1 MTKRLFI
8 LFLLSF
14 FLLTGSA
21 QRLKCVEVDNYDYVN
36 FDACYLHFP
45 AQHHRYEALYRKIAY
60 IRRGGKGVVN
70 ILHVGGSHVQ
80 AGVLSHRLRC
90 NFSQIMPER
99 PRSRG
104 LMFPFRA
111 IRTNAPADYEFTA
124 SGSWRS
130 SRCLEFSPSYSLG
143 LSGAAAVATSA
154 ECSLHL
160 SVDEAYAFQRLRV
173 LGEAM
178 GGEVRPLIVTAEE
191 DTLHPSRAGK
201 DFLFTFPKTTN
212 ECTIVFEGLEGN
224 GTSFVLRGVWPEH
237 DGVGIAYSES
247 GINGAAVPSWLR
259 CKLFAEELKRLC
271 PPDLVIFGIGI
282 NDANV
287 PTSRFSAEAFKAN
300 YRELINNILAVNP
313 STAFLFITNND
324 CRLRVGRRRHVYNGN
339 GSVVEQAMTEL
350 AQEFNGA
357 VFNQF
362 QVMGGLGSS
371 SEWVSAGLMNRDHV
385 HFLSPGYRL
394 MGDLIYNAFVQD
406 YNNYLR

>member
-1 MTKRLFI
+1 MTKRFPVILLLLFFM
-8 LFLLSF
+8 LA
-14 FLLTGSA
+14 GSA

-36 FDACYLHFP
+36 FDACYLYFP
-45 AQHHRYEALYRKIAY
+45 GQHNRFETLYRKIEH
-60 IRRGGKGVVN
+60 IRKGGDGVVN

-80 AGVLSHRLRC
+80 AGVLSHRLRS

-99 PRSRG
+99 PKSRG

-124 SGSWRS
+124 SGSWKS

-143 LSGAAAVATSA
+143 MSGAAAVATS
-154 ECSLHL
+154 EDCSLYL

-173 LGEAM
+173 LGEAI
-178 GGEVRPLIVTAEE
+178 GGAVCPIVVTAEA
-191 DTLHPSRAGK
+191 DTLRSEQVGK
-201 DFLFTFPKTTN
+201 DFLFAFSKPAK
-212 ECTIVFEGLEGN
+212 ECTIIFDGLKRDS
-224 GTSFVLRGVWPEH
+224 TSFAMHGVWPEH
-237 DGVGIAYSES
+237 DGVGIVYTES

-259 CKLFAEELKRLC
+259 CKNFAEELGRLC

-287 PTSRFSAEAFKAN
+287 PASRFSAETFKAN
-300 YRELINNILAVNP
+300 YRQLINNILSVNP
-313 STAFLFITNND
+313 NTAFLFITNND
-324 CRLRVGRRRHVYNGN
+324 CWLRTGRRRHGFNAN

-371 SEWVSAGLMNRDHV
+371 SEWVAAGLMNRDHV

-394 MGDLIYNAFVQD
+394 MADLIYNAFVQD
-406 YNNYLR
+406 YNDCLR

>member
-1 MTKRLFI
+1 MTKRFPVI
-8 LFLLSF
+8 LLLLSF
-14 FLLTGSA
+14 MLAGSA

-36 FDACYLHFP
+36 FDACYLYFP
-45 AQHHRYEALYRKIAY
+45 GQHNRFETLYRKIEH
-60 IRRGGKGVVN
+60 IRKGGDGVVN

-80 AGVLSHRLRC
+80 AGVLSHRLRS

-99 PRSRG
+99 PKSRG

-124 SGSWRS
+124 SGSWKS

-143 LSGAAAVATSA
+143 MSGAVAVATS
-154 ECSLHL
+154 EDCSLYL

-173 LGEAM
+173 LGEAI
-178 GGEVRPLIVTAEE
+178 GGAVCPIVVTAEA
-191 DTLHPSRAGK
+191 DTLRSEQVGK
-201 DFLFTFPKTTN
+201 DFLFAFSKPAK
-212 ECTIVFEGLEGN
+212 ECTIIFEGLERDS
-224 GTSFVLRGVWPEH
+224 TSFALHGVWPEH
-237 DGVGIAYSES
+237 DGVGIAYTES

-259 CKLFAEELKRLC
+259 CKNFAEELGRLC

-287 PTSRFSAEAFKAN
+287 PVSRFSAETFKAN
-300 YRELINNILAVNP
+300 YRQLINNILSVNP
-313 STAFLFITNND
+313 NTAFLFITNND
-324 CRLRVGRRRHVYNGN
+324 CWLRTGRRRHGFNAN

-371 SEWVSAGLMNRDHV
+371 SEWVAAGLMNRDHV

-394 MGDLIYNAFVQD
+394 MADLIYNAFVQD
-406 YNNYLR
+406 YNDCLR

>member
-1 MTKRLFI
+1 MTKRFPVI
-8 LFLLSF
+8 LLLLSF
-14 FLLTGSA
+14 MLAGSA

-36 FDACYLHFP
+36 FDACYLYFP
-45 AQHHRYEALYRKIAY
+45 GQHSRFETLYRKIEH
-60 IRRGGKGVVN
+60 IRKGGDGVVN

-80 AGVLSHRLRC
+80 AGVLSHRLRS

-99 PRSRG
+99 PKSRG

-124 SGSWRS
+124 SGSWKS

-143 LSGAAAVATSA
+143 MSGAVAVATS
-154 ECSLHL
+154 EDCSLYL

-173 LGEAM
+173 LGEAI
-178 GGEVRPLIVTAEE
+178 GGAVCPIVVTAEA
-191 DTLHPSRAGK
+191 DTLRSEQVGK
-201 DFLFTFPKTTN
+201 DFLFAFSKPAK
-212 ECTIVFEGLEGN
+212 ECTIIFEGLKRDS
-224 GTSFVLRGVWPEH
+224 TSFAMHGVWPEH
-237 DGVGIAYSES
+237 DGVGIVYTES

-259 CKLFAEELKRLC
+259 CKNFAEELGRLC

-287 PTSRFSAEAFKAN
+287 PVSRFSTETFKAN
-300 YRELINNILAVNP
+300 YRQLINNILSVNP
-313 STAFLFITNND
+313 NTAFLFITNND
-324 CRLRVGRRRHVYNGN
+324 CWLRTGRRRHGFNAN

-371 SEWVSAGLMNRDHV
+371 SEWVAAGLMNRDHV

-394 MGDLIYNAFVQD
+394 MADLIYNAFVQD
-406 YNNYLR
+406 YNDCLR

>member
-1 MTKRLFI
+1 MTKRFPVI
-8 LFLLSF
+8 LLLLSF
-14 FLLTGSA
+14 MLAGSA

-36 FDACYLHFP
+36 FDACYLYFP
-45 AQHHRYEALYRKIAY
+45 GQHNRFETLYRKIEH
-60 IRRGGKGVVN
+60 IRKGGDGVVN

-80 AGVLSHRLRC
+80 AGVLSHRLRS

-99 PRSRG
+99 PKSRG

-130 SRCLEFSPSYSLG
+130 SRCLEFSPSYPLG
-143 LSGAAAVATSA
+143 LSGAVAVATS
-154 ECSLHL
+154 EDCSLYL

-173 LGEAM
+173 LGEAI
-178 GGEVRPLIVTAEE
+178 GGKVCPLIVTAES
-191 DTLHPSRAGK
+191 DTLRSEQAGK
-201 DFLFTFPKTTN
+201 DFLFAFSKSVK
-212 ECTIVFEGLEGN
+212 ECTIIFEGLKRDS
-224 GTSFVLRGVWPEH
+224 TSFALHGVWPEH
-237 DGVGIAYSES
+237 DGVGIAYTES

-259 CKLFAEELKRLC
+259 CKNFAEELGRLC

-287 PTSRFSAEAFKAN
+287 PASRFSAETFKAN
-300 YRELINNILAVNP
+300 YRQLINNILSVNP
-313 STAFLFITNND
+313 NTAFLFITNND
-324 CRLRVGRRRHVYNGN
+324 CWFRTGRRRHGFNAN

-371 SEWVSAGLMNRDHV
+371 SEWVAAGLMNRDHV

-394 MGDLIYNAFVQD
+394 MADLIYNAFVQD
-406 YNNYLR
+406 YNDCLR